1 MKKYSQSELFN
12 MCMHGDVK
20 KICEEFYNEVFKETD
35 LTPMHSGDR
44 FIMNTLRNIQNKLIK
59 NENAHVSIVI
69 INKDI
74 PCLVVHRENDK
85 VHDSIFEI
93 RFPFQGEEINQ
104 IIYKVYNVYNILQ
117 VLSYDDS
124 RNNYGKPIHY
134 ILMAMEVI
142 HTIIYINKK
151 RGDIS
156 PLFFAYKNKMRQT
169 S

>member
-85 VHDSIFEI
+85 DHDSIDEL
-93 RFPFQGEEINQ
+93 RFPFQGDGINQ
-104 IIYKVYNVYNILQ
+104 IIYKIYNIYDILQ
-117 VLSYDDS
+117 VLSYDDKK
-124 RNNYGKPIHY
+124 NNYGKSHSLY
-134 ILMAMEVI
+134 TYGYGSYTY
-142 HTIIYINKK
+142 HNIYK
-151 RGDIS
+151 
-156 PLFFAYKNKMRQT
+156 
-169 S
+169 